1 MGKKPEKNDSSN
13 DAQLPHHGGRTFLL
27 LVAFSSVL
35 SLSLSLASALP
46 TLRMCQL
53 SGMSIFFL
61 LASQIEE
68 AHTHTRIHT
77 YIKRWIKRLTETEE
91 EEKKERCN
99 HQIVLFCS
107 MNISCITNRII

>member
-1 MGKKPEKNDSSN
+1 MKWEKKPEKNDSSN

-61 LASQIEE
+61 LASLIEE
-68 AHTHTRIHT
+68 EHTHTHTHT
-77 YIKRWIKRLTETEE
+77 YLYKKMDQKTNRNRRRR
-91 EEKKERCN
+91 KERK
-99 HQIVLFCS
+99 
-107 MNISCITNRII
+107 M